1 MIRKQIEKDVS
12 RGGQSIV
19 EYIILMAVVIA
30 FLVIFLGSGGYFE
43 QVYNRTIQQQGDDM
57 LDAAITIFN

>member
-12 RGGQSIV
+12 RGGQSII

-30 FLVIFLGSGGYFE
+30 FLIIFLGPGGYFE
-43 QVYNRTIQQQGDDM
+43 EVYNRTIQRQGDDM
-57 LDAAITIFN
+57 LNAAIIIFK